1 MKKIL
6 LLPAVFCLAIS
17 LCSCNVNWFRETVD
31 VPWYAIAIPVA
42 ILAVVGYIILMN
54 MTFVCPHC
62 GAEFKPKWYQLS
74 VCFHINRS
82 RLAKCPRCGK
92 TSFCERKKRG

>member
-6 LLPAVFCLAIS
+6 FLMCVLCLAVV
-17 LCSCNVNWFRETVD
+17 LCSCRVNWFGSTVD

-42 ILAVVGYIILMN
+42 MIAVVGYIILMN
-54 MTFVCPHC
+54 TTFVCPHC

-74 VCFHINRS
+74 VCVHINRA

-92 TSFCERKKRG
+92 TSFCKKKRHE

>member
-6 LLPAVFCLAIS
+6 FFAGVLGLSVV
-17 LCSCNVNWFRETVD
+17 LCSCEVNWFGSTAT

-42 ILAVVGYIILMN
+42 IIAVVGYIILMN
-54 MTFVCPHC
+54 MTFICPHC

-74 VCFHINRS
+74 VCVHINRN
-82 RLAKCPRCGK
+82 RLVKCPRCGK
-92 TSFCERKKRG
+92 TSFCKRKKRE